1 MAEGAS
7 GPDFAALES
16 MRQMSNH
23 NVHSGANSVGGDFAI
38 GAGLD
43 QEFLPLGKE
52 GIALGF
58 EGASVDG
65 IIASINQAAQ
75 ESGLAS
81 SITEAGA
88 GLTARHFAEPSPGF
102 DATIGA
108 QGNIQQ
114 ALSQVNVSPAKQ
126 VNIGAPS
133 TPIANIEIGGKGGA
147 EH

>member
-1 MAEGAS
+1 MSGGPEGINTAM
-7 GPDFAALES
+7 LES
-16 MRQMSNH
+16 MRQMDNH
-23 NVHSGANSVGGDFAI
+23 NVHSGASSAGGDFAI

-43 QEFLPLGKE
+43 QEFLPIGKE
-52 GIALGF
+52 GISLGF

-65 IIASINQAAQ
+65 IIAQINQAAQ

-102 DATIGA
+102 DSTIGA
-108 QGNIQQ
+108 QGNLQQ
-114 ALSQVNVSPAKQ
+114 ALSQVHISPAKQ
-126 VNIGAPS
+126 VNIGAPA